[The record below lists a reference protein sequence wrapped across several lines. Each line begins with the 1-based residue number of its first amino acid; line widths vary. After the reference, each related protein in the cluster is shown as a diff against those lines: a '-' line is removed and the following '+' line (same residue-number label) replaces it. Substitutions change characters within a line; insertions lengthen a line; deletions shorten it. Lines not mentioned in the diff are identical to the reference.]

1 MTLNGFPSLL
11 SIFTFII
18 IIIIIIINFETN
30 LSLNSSIDSSSV
42 WLVWLLVNFKD
53 LSVSVLLLEFGQV
66 LLTQLVTWF
75 WGSKPG
81 SLCLWGRHFTYW
93 GTGPHS
99 FWDRVLFCSP
109 GLSGVRDSPT
119 LSYQVLGPQ
128 MCIATLGLRLSVL
141 TTRRSR
147 LYCLHCWA
155 RPMETDHSLVPI
167 AHTEPLGSGPL
178 RGLRPC

>member
-75 WGSKPG
+75 
-81 SLCLWGRHFTYW
+81 
-93 GTGPHS
+93 
-99 FWDRVLFCSP
+99 
-109 GLSGVRDSPT
+109 
-119 LSYQVLGPQ
+119 
-128 MCIATLGLRLSVL
+128 
-141 TTRRSR
+141 
-147 LYCLHCWA
+147 
-155 RPMETDHSLVPI
+155 
-167 AHTEPLGSGPL
+167 
-178 RGLRPC
+178 